1 MRYCL
6 NTFLILFFFTAR
18 AIGSDELSQ
27 SVDMTFTLNIEP
39 HVCKLQEQ
47 VKSIDFGKFQV
58 FDIVTGAVTGEAMF
72 KFTDC
77 QNVNDVTISFSGVY
91 VDKEHNFIR
100 NKPGGEHASG
110 VAISLYGKDGNR
122 IQLKDGK
129 KIDFDTSPAGF
140 DFIIKAAVE
149 KEHVG
154 AVVTT
159 GIIDT
164 SVNLNVI
171 YN

>member
-47 VKSIDFGKFQV
+47 VKSIDFGDFQV
-58 FDIVTGAVTGEAMF
+58 FDIVTGAVKGEAMF

-77 QNVNDVTISFSGVY
+77 QNVNDVTISFSGIY

-100 NKPGGEHASG
+100 NKTGVDRASG
-110 VAISLYGKDGNR
+110 VAIALYDKEGAR
-122 IQLKDGK
+122 IQLKDGE
-129 KIDFDTSPAGF
+129 KIHFDIRPEGF
-140 DFIIKAAVE
+140 DFYIKAAVE
-149 KEHVG
+149 KENAG
-154 AVVTT
+154 TAVTT
-159 GIIDT
+159 GSIDT
-164 SVNLNVI
+164 SISLNI
-171 YN
+171 TYN